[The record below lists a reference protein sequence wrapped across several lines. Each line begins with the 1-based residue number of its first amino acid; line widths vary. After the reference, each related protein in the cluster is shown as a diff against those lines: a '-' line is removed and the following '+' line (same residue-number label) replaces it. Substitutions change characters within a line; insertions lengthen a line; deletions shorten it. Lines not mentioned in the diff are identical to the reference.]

1 MQAALGSASGS
12 TTVDLSRTYLE
23 WARRNLALNDLA
35 ESKHQLLQADCL
47 QWLQQAARGRGRRYG
62 LIFLDPPTFSTS
74 KRMQNDFDVQRDH
87 VDLILKTARLL
98 ERMGVLLFST
108 NNRKFKL
115 DRTGLKG
122 LNVEDMTRA
131 TLPRD
136 FERNP
141 RIHHCWK
148 MTW

>member
-1 MQAALGSASGS
+1 
-12 TTVDLSRTYLE
+12 
-23 WARRNLALNDLA
+23 
-35 ESKHQLLQADCL
+35 
-47 QWLQQAARGRGRRYG
+47 
-62 LIFLDPPTFSTS
+62 
-74 KRMQNDFDVQRDH
+74 MQNDFDVQRDH

-98 ERMGVLLFST
+98 ESAGVLLFST
-108 NNRKFKL
+108 NSRKFKL
-115 DRTGLKG
+115 DRAGLKG

-148 MTW
+148 ITW